1 MKQLLYFTFCFCL
14 LLTCSTVIAA
24 QEKVVVSTNPPPP
37 FVRLPVLREVGQAK
51 VTFNERKNEVIAQ
64 TAYLRVFG
72 KPLDGIGLT
81 ARFATQGKKVT
92 KPEKII
98 LGISPAA
105 KDRTYV
111 DDRTVKIFVGKKQ
124 VLNSTSK
131 FVSANSDGRVTI
143 ASLEQEIPYKDFV
156 KLSKAKQIKMQVGPT
171 EFELK
176 ESDIESF
183 RDLLKTIEE

>member
-1 MKQLLYFTFCFCL
+1 M
-14 LLTCSTVIAA
+14 LTDANGTSRTVLID
-24 QEKVVVSTNPPPP
+24 PPPP

-64 TAYLRVFG
+64 TAFLRVFG
-72 KPLDGIGLT
+72 KSLDGIGLV

-105 KDRTYV
+105 KDRIYV
-111 DDRTVKIFVGKKQ
+111 DDRTVKIFLGKKQ

-131 FVSANSDGRVTI
+131 FVSAYSDGRATI

-156 KLSKAKQIKMQVGPT
+156 KMSKAKQIKMQIGPT
-171 EFELK
+171 RSLN
-176 ESDIESF
+176 
-183 RDLLKTIEE
+183 